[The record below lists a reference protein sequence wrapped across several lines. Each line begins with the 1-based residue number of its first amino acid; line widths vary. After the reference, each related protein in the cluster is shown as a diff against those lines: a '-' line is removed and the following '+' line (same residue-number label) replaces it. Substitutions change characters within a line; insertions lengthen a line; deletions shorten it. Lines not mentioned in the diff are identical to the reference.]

1 MDDVKA
7 IDIQNRIFSVRP
19 DPYHIALSQTYE
31 SKVMMNS
38 IFKGVMLK
46 LGLQPGDE
54 WKVMMPMWPG
64 NVPKMLE
71 EMDQV
76 GVDLIFIEQL
86 KLWSPYEQREPFV
99 IPLEAMDE
107 LVAESGGKIIPGGG
121 YNPFKIKESLEEID
135 RGVKEH
141 GFKYVWFHPITFGV
155 PLNDRRNY
163 PLYAK
168 CQELGIPVG
177 VQTGHSAE
185 PVPCEP
191 GRPYNMDIVAIEFPE
206 LKIVLTHTGYPWI
219 HEWISM
225 CWKHTN
231 VYGCINAYYPKDL
244 DPAIV
249 RFMDG
254 PGRDKVMWGTNS
266 WGLKRFKEEF
276 MELPIRDECKKKV
289 LRENAIK
296 VYNLDVEP

>member
-1 MDDVKA
+1 MEDVKA

-46 LGLQPGDE
+46 MGLQPGEE
-54 WKVMMPMWPG
+54 WKVTMPMWPG

-86 KLWSPYEQREPFV
+86 KLWSPYEHRAPFV
-99 IPLEAMDE
+99 IPLEEMDA
-107 LVAESGGKIIPGGG
+107 LVAESGGKIIPGGS
-121 YNPFKIKESLEEID
+121 YSPFKIKESLEEIEI
-135 RGVKEH
+135 GVKEH
-141 GFKYVWFHPITFGV
+141 GFKYVWFHPITFGI

-185 PVPCEP
+185 PVPSEP

-219 HEWISM
+219 EEWISM
-225 CWKHTN
+225 CWKHPN
-231 VYGCINAYYPKDL
+231 VYGCINGYYPKDL
-244 DPAIV
+244 DQAIV
-249 RFMDG
+249 KFMDTR
-254 PGRDKVMWGTNS
+254 GRDKVMWGTNS
-266 WGLKRFKEEF
+266 WSLKRCKEEF

-289 LRENAIK
+289 LRDNAIK
-296 VYNLDVEP
+296 VFNLDIRP